1 MHLEKIIVEVL
12 GKLSGEQV
20 FTLTMLIILCV
31 TLIEL
36 MS

>member
-1 MHLEKIIVEVL
+1 MQIDKIVSSIL

-20 FTLTMLIILCV
+20 FTLATLIVLCV
-31 TLIEL
+31 TIVEL